1 LTPVGFLQH
10 FGRQILF
17 QFIDRKTLQGLA
29 QQAKF
34 LQQLPGLGTLGQQA
48 LDLRLLLGGQFTV
61 QIGAEK
67 FFRQILHGTSGSW
80 ETNRLPQKKTQFT
93 PMEE

>member
-1 LTPVGFLQH
+1 MY
-10 FGRQILF
+10 
-17 QFIDRKTLQGLA
+17 RKTLERLA
-29 QQAKF
+29 QQTKLF
-34 LQQLPGLGTLGQQA
+34 QQLPGLGTLGQQA

-61 QIGAEK
+61 QVGAKK

-80 ETNRLPQKKTQFT
+80 ENNRLPQKKTQFT